1 MGWGAGE
8 GRQWTRRGE
17 RKGTFIVCD
26 LGIPAQEPPGCT
38 RRLRTILQQMDSC
51 TCFNGEETAQT
62 KRWAEGIMV
71 PGPLAGG
78 GSTTARGIL
87 RSNEMPAP
95 SSGQIQRSP
104 RPKQYS

>member
-38 RRLRTILQQMDSC
+38 RRLRTILQQKDSC
-51 TCFNGEETAQT
+51 TCFNGEETEAH
-62 KRWAEGIMV
+62 
-71 PGPLAGG
+71 
-78 GSTTARGIL
+78 
-87 RSNEMPAP
+87 
-95 SSGQIQRSP
+95 
-104 RPKQYS
+104 